1 MQKIRKLMAWVLC
14 LCLILGFIPAAAAAN
29 DGTCTVALTGN
40 TGATVTCNTT
50 PLSADVDNNDLAI
63 VEIRGNQVRVIGKD
77 GAVGIA
83 RLTVQT
89 AAGYQVFD
97 IPIGYT
103 TFVFNGNQLTVISG
117 SSTNFEVAGVNAADE
132 EYLVGSADFPL
143 PVATDANGNSVYS
156 NTDAYKLCVGLKK
169 AGGTYVFTGTGT
181 DSCIAVKKQATAP
194 TTILLAGLDLT
205 SSFTAPITV
214 KKEST
219 TTATITA
226 LAGFTNTLTDNAFN
240 NADTYGDP
248 TEDGGNGQ
256 NAAYAESAVIKG
268 KSYSNVTLNGEGTL
282 NLVCNTKNAL
292 KVGEYGSL
300 TIDEL
305 TLNITSVKNG
315 ISSDNTMVI
324 NGGNVSVTTSGG
336 DAIRS
341 DPDAVNA
348 AAGCAGNITVNGGT
362 FNIQASSDGFQ
373 AAQDLTIN
381 GGDFTIKTG
390 KGYND
395 NTFNKNTMS
404 CKGLKAS
411 DSSDDSTNTEA
422 GTNLITINGGTF
434 NLNTADDAIHS
445 NGLLKI
451 TGGEFTI
458 QTGDDGAHADDQAD
472 FGVENGNNCAIHMT
486 VSTCYEG
493 LEAINLYVHSGCYDI
508 TASDD
513 GINAAGGSSNGSD
526 PDPWNPWNPGPG
538 PGNPGDY
545 TLKVSGGM
553 LNVNANGD
561 GLDSNGD
568 ESLTGGSIIVWGM
581 QANGDN
587 SPLDCDGTLLIKGA
601 TVFGAGSRQ
610 MAESPS
616 SSSQPYVT
624 YGSSGWGGG
633 GSSSSISSG
642 RTVNVKNSSSQT
654 VFSIKAPKNINYAIY
669 SSPSMTSSSGW
680 SITGDTSTPTVTRYW
695 TEHSYGSYV
704 QTTAPTCTEP
714 GVSTATCSICG
725 GTVTQSIAA
734 LGHSWSRTTVAP
746 TATQEGYDLY
756 TCSRCGGQYRTN
768 FTDPTGGSDPC
779 ADGHTWNAGVVTV
792 QPTCTQPG
800 TTVFTCTVCGETMTA
815 DSPSAL
821 GHSFNNNGI
830 CSRCGME
837 AFKANFVCSTGA
849 SVTVYPT
856 QDLTSGGTE
865 NASFAFPRSS
875 TGGAIDVSGE
885 GQINFVV
892 VLQPGYAV
900 ESVTAEPIAN
910 FKNLKIAADPTVP
923 NSYRITKVTG
933 PITVTVNA
941 STNVCDHEFD
951 DNGVCVHCGY
961 EAPKVTFACDAH
973 SSVTAY
979 PTQDLTSGGVNNAAF
994 ALARDSATGQI
1005 DITGNG
1011 QVNYVL
1017 HIDDGYVLDTMTA
1030 QPTTNYKNLKD
1041 NGDGSYRLTKLI
1053 GHVTLSVT
1061 TRTDGLADGF
1071 YLIGPDGWT
1080 KDDIDPDNV
1089 FAANPA
1095 VAGEYLL
1102 ETTLNAG
1109 DSVKVVKVEGGAITA
1124 WYPGTQN
1131 SAYVV
1136 DEPHAGDVT
1145 VYFRE
1150 TYQSNWASFGGYIYI
1165 PAATR
1170 YTVHF
1175 SVPAGVDPVADL
1187 SCAAGGSVTLPTANA
1202 PAGYSFLGWVVDT
1215 YDHVAQRPADIL
1227 TGNYTVT
1234 GDVTLNALYTY
1245 TEGGSDEISYDL
1257 VTEAPQDWSGKYV
1270 ITYLKT
1276 TGLYAMTGIA
1286 SGYYDN
1292 GGSSVTA
1299 FSRTGMT
1306 LSGNK
1311 LTNVAD
1317 SYCFQVEAK
1326 GSAYTL
1332 QSVSQGS
1339 YVQNNGTLRAATGY
1353 TAGSCDWTFA
1363 LGGAGNALITC
1374 PSRSTSIGFS
1384 TAYKCFWAID
1394 SSEASNIFLWKQTG
1408 AGTAYYTTVI
1418 NAAVLDESLTL
1429 YSSISVGVEIQ
1440 TTFGVRRT
1448 QVQNYQSWYFE
1459 VCKLD
1464 ASGNVTECKRFG
1476 PGQEGAVTDGYIIN
1490 AVYTDITAK
1499 EMGVTYKATLHCFDV
1514 DGSEIY
1520 SKTATN
1526 TLRDYLIGEF
1536 TNADNTAQMRTLCA
1550 DMLNYGATAQVF
1562 FDYDVAHLVNQ
1573 NLSATAAAAKAQYE
1587 TKTEAPAN
1595 LVNSENGPNLYGS
1608 VSIMNRVVLGLTAR
1622 NLNTTGTVQI
1632 RVKDHATGATKATLE
1647 TTKRGSVYTADYDKI
1662 EAEDMR
1668 TEFDFVTLVNGIE
1681 TGNTLTW
1688 SVEGYVRASRENPET
1703 SVEELALLN
1712 AMLIYVDSAANVV
1725 FTAN

>member
-117 SSTNFEVAGVNAADE
+117 SSTNFEVAGVNAANE

-156 NTDAYKLCVGLKK
+156 NTDAYKLCVGLNK

-248 TEDGGNGQ
+248 TADGGNGQ

-445 NGLLKI
+445 NGSLKI

-545 TLKVSGGM
+545 TLIVSGGM

-568 ESLTGGSIIVWGM
+568 ESLTGGNIIVWGM

-642 RTVNVKNSSSQT
+642 QTVNVKNSSSQT

-779 ADGHTWNAGVVTV
+779 ADGHTWNAGVITV

-800 TTVFTCTVCGETMTA
+800 TTVFTCTVCEETMTV

-821 GHSFNNNGI
+821 GHSFHNNGI

-856 QDLTSGGTE
+856 QDLTTGGTE

-933 PITVTVNA
+933 PITVTV
-941 STNVCDHEFD
+941 
-951 DNGVCVHCGY
+951 
-961 EAPKVTFACDAH
+961 
-973 SSVTAY
+973 
-979 PTQDLTSGGVNNAAF
+979 
-994 ALARDSATGQI
+994 
-1005 DITGNG
+1005 
-1011 QVNYVL
+1011 
-1017 HIDDGYVLDTMTA
+1017 
-1030 QPTTNYKNLKD
+1030 
-1041 NGDGSYRLTKLI
+1041 
-1053 GHVTLSVT
+1053 T

-1109 DSVKVVKVEGGAITA
+1109 DSVKVVKVEGGEITA

-1136 DEPHAGDVT
+1136 DETHAGDVT

-1150 TYQSNWASFGGYIYI
+1150 TYQSSWASFGGYIYI

-1202 PAGYSFLGWVVDT
+1202 PAGYTFLGWVVDT

-1408 AGTAYYTTVI
+1408 AGTAYYTTAI

-1476 PGQEGAVTDGYIIN
+1476 PGQEVAVTDGYIIN

-1536 TNADNTAQMRTLCA
+1536 TNADNTPQMRTLCA

-1587 TKTEAPAN
+1587 TKTEPPAN

-1712 AMLIYVDSAANVV
+1712 AMLIYVDSAANVG

>member
-117 SSTNFEVAGVNAADE
+117 SSTNFEVAGVNAANE

-156 NTDAYKLCVGLKK
+156 NTDAYKLCVGLNK

-248 TEDGGNGQ
+248 TADGGNGQ

-445 NGLLKI
+445 NGSLKV

-526 PDPWNPWNPGPG
+526 PDPWNPWNSGPG

-545 TLKVSGGM
+545 TLIVSGGM

-568 ESLTGGSIIVWGM
+568 ESLTGGNIIVWGM

-642 RTVNVKNSSSQT
+642 QTVNVKNSSSQT

-800 TTVFTCTVCGETMTA
+800 TTVFTCTVCEETMTV

-821 GHSFNNNGI
+821 GHSFHNNGI

-856 QDLTSGGTE
+856 QDLTTGGTE

-933 PITVTVNA
+933 PITVTV
-941 STNVCDHEFD
+941 
-951 DNGVCVHCGY
+951 
-961 EAPKVTFACDAH
+961 
-973 SSVTAY
+973 
-979 PTQDLTSGGVNNAAF
+979 
-994 ALARDSATGQI
+994 
-1005 DITGNG
+1005 
-1011 QVNYVL
+1011 
-1017 HIDDGYVLDTMTA
+1017 
-1030 QPTTNYKNLKD
+1030 
-1041 NGDGSYRLTKLI
+1041 
-1053 GHVTLSVT
+1053 T

-1109 DSVKVVKVEGGAITA
+1109 DSVKVVKVEGGEITA

-1136 DEPHAGDVT
+1136 DETHAGDVT

-1150 TYQSNWASFGGYIYI
+1150 TYQSSWASFGGYIYI

-1202 PAGYSFLGWVVDT
+1202 PAGYTFLGWVVDT

-1363 LGGAGNALITC
+1363 LGSAGNALITC

-1384 TAYKCFWAID
+1384 TAYKCFWAIA

-1408 AGTAYYTTVI
+1408 AGTGYYTTVI

-1536 TNADNTAQMRTLCA
+1536 TNADNTPQMRTLCA

-1668 TEFDFVTLVNGIE
+1668 TEFDFVTLVNGVE

-1712 AMLIYVDSAANVV
+1712 AMLIYVDSAANVG